1 MITGCKNTKYFHII
15 RLFSKKITTFA
26 AIIQNNRMNLVTE
39 SVRKKVLCLLMLA
52 LAPLF
57 AFPHEKSIVIL
68 YENDVHC
75 AIDGYAQ
82 LAGLRDAIMQSDTAW
97 TAVVSSGDYLQGEMY
112 GALSKGQYIVDIMR
126 KVGYDAVTLGNH
138 EFDYGVE
145 RMQELL
151 QQLNVP
157 VVCSNYFKVGS
168 STPCYAPYTIC
179 RYGDKRIAFV
189 GVVTPVTMES
199 ESFSFYDINDR
210 QLYDLRPNDVSHLVQ
225 AAVNKAR
232 SEGADYVVVLSHLG
246 ESQPKSGI
254 TSHQLVATTRG
265 IDAVLDG
272 HTHSVIPCD
281 KVANLDGK
289 TVPVTQTG
297 TQFANVGK
305 LLITADGNIT
315 TTLIPTKDITYTN
328 ATVKTAIDSIHAE
341 EKDNISR
348 KLCHSDYLLNI
359 YDAKGEN
366 LVRRAETNLGDLVT
380 DAYCHVMQAEI
391 GCYNS
396 GGIRNGIK
404 AGTITYGDVINA
416 LPFNNY
422 MAKIEATGA
431 EILAMLKRCTAALP
445 ATDGQFP
452 QVSCLRYT
460 IHQKSHTI
468 SDVSVFDSASSTWK
482 PLDLQRRYTVALSD
496 YYLGGGFYNT
506 LKGCRQL
513 FISTMFTRDAL
524 AEYLANTLDGTIPAR
539 YAHPQGR
546 ITIVDD

>member
-1 MITGCKNTKYFHII
+1 MQKYKIFSYNSS
-15 RLFSKKITTFA
+15 FSKKITTFA
-26 AIIQNNRMNLVTE
+26 AIIQNNRMNLVNE
-39 SVRKKVLCLLMLA
+39 SVRKKVWCLLMLA
-52 LAPLF
+52 LMPLF

-75 AIDGYAQ
+75 TIDGYAQ

-112 GALSKGQYIVDIMR
+112 GALSRGQYIIDIMR

-151 QQLNVP
+151 QQLNAP
-157 VVCSNYFKVGS
+157 VVCANYFKTGT

-210 QLYDLRPNDVSHLVQ
+210 QLYDLRPNDISHLVQ
-225 AAVNKAR
+225 TAVDKAR
-232 SEGADYVVVLSHLG
+232 NEGADYVVVLSHLG

-254 TSHQLVATTRG
+254 TSHQLVAATRG

-289 TVPVTQTG
+289 AVPVTQTG

-305 LLITADGNIT
+305 LVITADGNIT

-328 ATVKTAIDSIHAE
+328 ATVKAAIDNIHAE

-359 YDAKGEN
+359 YDADGEN

-396 GGIRNGIK
+396 GGIRNGIN

-468 SDVSVFDSASSTWK
+468 SDVSVFDRASSTWK

-496 YYLGGGFYNT
+496 YYLGGGFYNM

-524 AEYLANTLDGTIPAR
+524 AEYLTKALGGTIPAR